1 MLDRFNNVVTSH
13 TTNEVP
19 FIICNND
26 YEIKKDGSL
35 KDIAPTL
42 IDMYEIK
49 KPDEMTGESL
59 IKNKTNESE

>member
-1 MLDRFNNVVTSH
+1 MI
-13 TTNEVP
+13 
-19 FIICNND
+19 IICNND